1 MEQLSQQFEQLSSSS
16 PATSAGNNMNKR
28 RGNSLSECS
37 ISTTISSA
45 SSLTSSV
52 SSETGIA
59 AYYGD
64 YQTSLIVF
72 LFYFNFLKE
81 MLIFLDVILVF

>member
-1 MEQLSQQFEQLSSSS
+1 MEQLSQQFEQLSPGTSTSSQ
-16 PATSAGNNMNKR
+16 MNKR

-64 YQTSLIVF
+64 YTKLVSFFFFNFVLF
-72 LFYFNFLKE
+72 LFYF
-81 MLIFLDVILVF
+81 

>member
-1 MEQLSQQFEQLSSSS
+1 MAAFRTQTLEERDRRHLQHKEQLNREQRFLRRKLEQLSSQFDLSS
-16 PATSAGNNMNKR
+16 QMNKR

-37 ISTTISSA
+37 TSTTVSSA

-59 AYYGD
+59 AFYGD
-64 YQTSLIVF
+64 
-72 LFYFNFLKE
+72 
-81 MLIFLDVILVF
+81 

>member
-1 MEQLSQQFEQLSSSS
+1 MEQLSQQFEQLSSS
-16 PATSAGNNMNKR
+16 PGTSANANMNKR

-64 YQTSLIVF
+64 YKTSLTPF
-72 LFYFNFLKE
+72 
-81 MLIFLDVILVF
+81 